1 MTEIVIFLRA
11 LEWKYEK
18 LSDNGSSKG
27 IKKSWEDEYPF
38 IKPASSF
45 LDGDH
50 DYDYIIV
57 GGGTVG
63 CPLAATLSQNFRV
76 LLLERGDVP
85 FNNVNVSYLENFA
98 YNLMDTSPK
107 SASQAFISTDGVP
120 NNRAKVLGGGTC
132 INAGFYSRASTRFI
146 EEAGWDV
153 ELAYDSYTWIERQ
166 IVYQPKLKR
175 FQRTFLNGLLE
186 AGVLPFN
193 GLTYDHFY
201 GTKISGT
208 TFDEHNHRH
217 TAATL
222 LLESGK
228 AKTLEVLI
236 HATVQKLLFSK
247 IGEKI
252 LVTGVEFE
260 DENKIQHQAFLS
272 NGKGMKSEIILS
284 SGTIG
289 SPQILLL
296 SGIGPKDDL
305 LKLNIS
311 MVLENDFVGKSMFDC
326 STNYALVSIE
336 ENFNIS
342 PLQVVGIAKEG
353 VYIEAF
359 GGLNFPVNAIEF
371 DQTHN
376 STQRDTMLLKSGLT
390 FMKELRG
397 GYIISKVSKPIS
409 RGQMN
414 LISNSAY
421 DQPLVT
427 FNYYSSQNDL
437 SICVSGLQLMRKI
450 IRSNSFKNITNNKKE
465 SEETLVDDEESLK
478 KLCKETVSTIY
489 HYNGGCNVGRV
500 VDNEYKVYGV
510 ERLRVVDGSI
520 FDETP
525 GTNPQ
530 ATYMML
536 GRYDPKQ
543 QLLMTLK
550 NMFLMIPHLV

>member
-1 MTEIVIFLRA
+1 HV
-11 LEWKYEK
+11 
-18 LSDNGSSKG
+18 G
-27 IKKSWEDEYPF
+27 INKSWEDEYPF

-45 LDGDH
+45 VDGDH

-57 GGGTVG
+57 GGGAVG
-63 CPLAATLSQNFRV
+63 CPLTATLSQNFRV

-85 FNNVNVSYLENFA
+85 FDNVNISSLENYS

-107 SASQAFISTDGVP
+107 SASQAFVSTDGVP

-132 INAGFYSRASTRFI
+132 INAGFYSRASPMYFQPITKYQILWITFI

-166 IVYQPKLKR
+166 IVHQPKIKR

-201 GTKISGT
+201 GTKITGT
-208 TFDEHNHRH
+208 IFDEHHHRH

-222 LLESGK
+222 LESGK
-228 AKTLEVLI
+228 PKNLEVLI
-236 HATVQKLLFSK
+236 HATVQKLLFAK
-247 IGEKI
+247 IVRQIPLKPFSGERL

-260 DENKIQHQAFLS
+260 DENQIRHQAFLS
-272 NGKGMKSEIILS
+272 NDKGMNSEIILS

-336 ENFNIS
+336 ENFNTS
-342 PLQVVGIAKEG
+342 PPQVVGIAKEG
-353 VYIEAF
+353 VYLEAF
-359 GGLNFPVNAIEF
+359 EGLNFPLNAIEF
-371 DQTHN
+371 GQKHD

-390 FMKELRG
+390 FKKELWG
-397 GYIISKVSKPIS
+397 DYILSKVSKPIS

-450 IRSNSFKNITNNKKE
+450 IRSNSFKNITNNKKV

-510 ERLRVVDGSI
+510 ERLRIVDGSI

-550 NMFLMIPHLV
+550 NMF